1 MKKNKIKYVLANLP
15 TSLLLWFY
23 MLVVIL
29 PMVWLFIGSIKTS
42 SELYGSPWSL
52 PSSSQWNNYVVAWTE
67 AELGRAFLNSIYVT
81 LLSLIATI
89 LLAAMASYVLA
100 RFSFLGNRFFYY
112 LFTAGMIFPLFLG
125 LVPLFFLLND
135 LKLLNSLNGLVLTY
149 TAFSLPFTVFVLTGY
164 FKTLPRELEEA
175 AELDGCS
182 VFRTFWSIMFPM
194 AKPGLVAVAIF
205 NVIGMWN
212 QYLLALISITDP
224 QKRTLPLG
232 IANLLMIQQYRT
244 NWGAL
249 LAGLMITI
257 LPLLIL
263 YILFHSHITRGMTA
277 GALKG

>member
-1 MKKNKIKYVLANLP
+1 MNTKKLKGFLANLP
-15 TSLLLWFY
+15 TSVVLWFY
-23 MLVVIL
+23 MLIVIL
-29 PMVWLFIGSIKTS
+29 PMIWLFIGSIKTS

-52 PSSSQWNNYVVAWTE
+52 PSTPQWGNYVVAWTE
-67 AELGRAFLNSIYVT
+67 AELGRAFANSIYVT
-81 LLSLIATI
+81 LLSLLATI
-89 LLAAMASYVLA
+89 LLAAMAAYVLA
-100 RFSFLGNRFFYY
+100 RFNFFGNRFIYY
-112 LFTAGMIFPLFLG
+112 LFIAGMIFPLFLG

-135 LKLLNSLNGLVLTY
+135 LKLLNSLNGLVITY
-149 TAFSLPFTVFVLTGY
+149 TAFSLPFTIFVLTGY
-164 FKTLPRELEEA
+164 FKTLPRELNEA

-194 AKPGLVAVAIF
+194 AKPGIVTVAIF

-224 QKRTLPLG
+224 EKRTLPLG

-249 LAGLMITI
+249 LAGLMIVI
-257 LPLLIL
+257 LPLLIM
-263 YILFHSHITRGMTA
+263 YILFHSHITQGMTA

>member
-1 MKKNKIKYVLANLP
+1 
-15 TSLLLWFY
+15 
-23 MLVVIL
+23 
-29 PMVWLFIGSIKTS
+29 
-42 SELYGSPWSL
+42 
-52 PSSSQWNNYVVAWTE
+52 
-67 AELGRAFLNSIYVT
+67 
-81 LLSLIATI
+81 
-89 LLAAMASYVLA
+89 
-100 RFSFLGNRFFYY
+100 
-112 LFTAGMIFPLFLG
+112 
-125 LVPLFFLLND
+125 
-135 LKLLNSLNGLVLTY
+135 VLTY